1 MVFRKI
7 AKKVKYLLSTLAD
20 RTKFAIVSI
29 GYLLRRP
36 KYLACFLV
44 SLFLFLYILSFFKNG
59 NGNLLLL
66 FSGISFGMKMELL
79 GRVAVDILGNFTD
92 LYGLL
97 IIALSILQALTIML
111 LIFAWRHRE
120 KEHAIDGASTGS
132 IGAIFGFVA
141 LGCPTC
147 GVSLLAP
154 LLTAIAGTGAMAAA
168 EGVSRVLII
177 LAFILLI
184 YTVIKLGYIS
194 FITIGSKKYK
204 EKKHA
209 KGN

>member
-1 MVFRKI
+1 MSSLQR
-7 AKKVKYLLSTLAD
+7 L
-20 RTKFAIVSI
+20 TK
-29 GYLLRRP
+29 
-36 KYLACFLV
+36 
-44 SLFLFLYILSFFKNG
+44 
-59 NGNLLLL
+59 
-66 FSGISFGMKMELL
+66 
-79 GRVAVDILGNFTD
+79 
-92 LYGLL
+92 
-97 IIALSILQALTIML
+97 IML
-111 LIFAWRHRE
+111 LIFAWRNRE

-154 LLTAIAGTGAMAAA
+154 LLTAIAGAGAMAAA
-168 EGVSRVLII
+168 ESVSRVLTI

-194 FITIGSKKYK
+194 FITISTKKYK

-209 KGN
+209 KSN

>member
-1 MVFRKI
+1 M
-7 AKKVKYLLSTLAD
+7 
-20 RTKFAIVSI
+20 FA
-29 GYLLRRP
+29 
-36 KYLACFLV
+36 
-44 SLFLFLYILSFFKNG
+44 
-59 NGNLLLL
+59 
-66 FSGISFGMKMELL
+66 
-79 GRVAVDILGNFTD
+79 NFTD

-111 LIFAWRHRE
+111 LVFTWSHRE

-147 GVSLLAP
+147 GISLLTP
-154 LLTAIAGTGAMAAA
+154 LLTAIAGTGAIAAA
-168 EGVSRVLII
+168 EDISRVLIV
-177 LAFILLI
+177 LAFVLLI

-194 FITIGSKKYK
+194 FITISTKKYK
-204 EKKHA
+204 EKKYA

>member
-7 AKKVKYLLSTLAD
+7 TKKVEYLLSTLAD
-20 RTKFAIVSI
+20 RTKFAMVSI

-36 KYLACFLV
+36 KYLICFIV
-44 SLFLFLYILSFFKNG
+44 SLFLFSYILSFFKSG

-66 FSGISFGMKMELL
+66 FSGIPFSMKIELL
-79 GRVAVDILGNFTD
+79 GRVALDILGNYTD
-92 LYGLL
+92 WYGLL

-111 LIFAWRHRE
+111 LVFAWRHRE

-147 GVSLLAP
+147 GISLLAP

-168 EGVSRVLII
+168 EGISRVLIV
-177 LAFILLI
+177 LAFVLLI

-194 FITIGSKKYK
+194 FITISAKKYK

-209 KGN
+209 KSN

>member
-1 MVFRKI
+1 M
-7 AKKVKYLLSTLAD
+7 LD
-20 RTKFAIVSI
+20 MFA
-29 GYLLRRP
+29 
-36 KYLACFLV
+36 
-44 SLFLFLYILSFFKNG
+44 
-59 NGNLLLL
+59 
-66 FSGISFGMKMELL
+66 
-79 GRVAVDILGNFTD
+79 NFTD

-111 LIFAWRHRE
+111 LVFTWSHRE

-147 GVSLLAP
+147 GISLLTP
-154 LLTAIAGTGAMAAA
+154 LLTAIAGTGAIAAA
-168 EGVSRVLII
+168 EGISRVLIV
-177 LAFILLI
+177 LAFVLLI

-194 FITIGSKKYK
+194 FITISTKKYK
-204 EKKHA
+204 EKKYA